1 MCPEAE
7 RLNQKYLWRYKK
19 YLSIKC
25 SPECSLVLLLGV
37 EDPEVDGDAAALQVG
52 EEDGGHEEPVG
63 QPDQQR
69 RQLSHLHV
77 SITCNLVIICMVKL
91 SFIEEITTHEI

>member
-1 MCPEAE
+1 MA
-7 RLNQKYLWRYKK
+7 LQK
-19 YLSIKC
+19 IFKC

-52 EEDGGHEEPVG
+52 EEDGGHEEPVR
-63 QPDQQR
+63 QPDQQG

-77 SITCNLVIICMVKL
+77 SLACNLVIVLL
-91 SFIEEITTHEI
+91 SLKFES